1 MKKSIVFFVFIVLA
15 VVNIAQT
22 NKTDY
27 STALK
32 LKSLE
37 NKEAKLTDRLDS
49 LKNVP
54 IMATDPIM
62 LERKKIIRDSLLLS
76 VKSEIIEVQL
86 ERKEIKAKQ
95 RKSVSK

>member
-27 STALK
+27 STALR

-62 LERKKIIRDSLLLS
+62 LERRKIIRDSLLLS